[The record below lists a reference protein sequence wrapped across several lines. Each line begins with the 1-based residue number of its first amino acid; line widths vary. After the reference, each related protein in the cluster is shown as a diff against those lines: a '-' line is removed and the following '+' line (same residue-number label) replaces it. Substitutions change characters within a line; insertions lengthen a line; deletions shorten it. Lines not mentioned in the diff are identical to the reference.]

1 MAEHKPMTY
10 REIKGYIEK
19 HHITVDGNQI
29 GWDDDTPDEMPRQVF
44 RWLNHEV
51 VPAILKTGR
60 YEFPS
65 DLDLI
70 CPHTYELKTGR
81 YATEPIE

>member
-1 MAEHKPMTY
+1 MTEQKPMTY
-10 REIKGYIEK
+10 RQIKGYIERQGWPAV
-19 HHITVDGNQI
+19 HTSGDDPMPWGVDQ
-29 GWDDDTPDEMPRQVF
+29 
-44 RWLNHEV
+44 WLNHEV
-51 VPAILKTGR
+51 IPAISKTGR

-70 CPHTYELKTGR
+70 CPHTNPLKTGR